1 MRSKLHYAFE
11 AHKDERAA
19 LNRQA
24 VSSIL
29 TGRTRISSMCR
40 GLWLNGEAL
49 DF

>member
-1 MRSKLHYAFE
+1 MRPRV
-11 AHKDERAA
+11 KDEQAA

-29 TGRTRISSMCR
+29 TGRTKIE